1 MVECN
6 QWLSIFN
13 GCMSMVERF
22 IGCISMVECKQRLN
36 ATSG

>member
-6 QWLSIFN
+6 QWLSVFN
-13 GCMSMVERF
+13 DCMSMVERF
-22 IGCISMVECKQRLN
+22 SGCMSMVECKQRLN